1 MRAARGGAAD
11 SRCGFTLIEVMVVIA
26 IIGLLAV
33 SAVMFVKPRSYAA
46 SAQGYAQEIAALCD
60 SVRQR
65 AVASRTYQKLEVKS
79 DQVLHWQG
87 TTVGMTPPDDWT
99 LVGTTPVPREVVIA
113 STSDRTHAA
122 ADDSVPAAGVGLPAE
137 IDFAP
142 DGTATAA
149 TIFVTDTGEEV
160 KGRVAIYRAT
170 GSAYAYY
177 GW

>member
-1 MRAARGGAAD
+1 MRAARGGARAA
-11 SRCGFTLIEVMVVIA
+11 GFTLIEVMVVIA

-46 SAQGYAQEIAALCD
+46 SAQGYSQEIASLCD

-65 AVASRTYQKLEVKS
+65 AVASRTYQKLEVKNNE
-79 DQVLHWQG
+79 VLHWQG
-87 TTVGMTPPDDWT
+87 TTTGMTPPVDWS

-113 STSDRTHAA
+113 STSDRTHATP
-122 ADDSVPAAGVGLPAE
+122 DDSVPAAGTGLPAE

-142 DGTATAA
+142 DGTANAA
-149 TIFVTDTGEEV
+149 TIFVTDSGDEI
-160 KGRVAIYRAT
+160 KARVAIYRAT